1 MIEVDRRIGIMLY
14 GSRGDIQPGVCLA
27 LEVQARG
34 ARPVV
39 AVPPNLVD
47 FATSVG
53 VQSVLPLGLDTHTA
67 WSSDE
72 ANTARSRNPIAKVQF
87 ALATVRA
94 GFRAFDDA
102 LVELFLDEDAPMSG
116 VDALV
121 VSPLGQDR
129 ALALSQKLGIPLT
142 VLRYGPMSENGVLGA
157 IPGLTSNWSAAWKRR
172 SWRIADRIT
181 WWATGW
187 NENAF
192 RRRLGLPKARSP
204 LPTRLSEFG
213 VVQIQAFDPVI
224 VPGLAEEWGAHKPIV
239 GFFDLPRRERAG
251 LDEAVLAPTPD
262 GHSVSGT
269 DSLAEWMAAG
279 TPPVFVGFGSMPLTD
294 PDRLIETARRAG
306 QIVGTRCLIA
316 IGDRRGPDS
325 ADPDVFF
332 VGNVDHAVV
341 LPHCSAVVH
350 HGGAGTTAAAMR
362 AGLPMVICTVT
373 ADQPFWG
380 ARITELEVGRAM
392 KLSAITP
399 EKLADALGAVLTP
412 DTVATAAAL
421 GSSMVACNKAVADAA
436 DLILRTV
443 PSAVSEA
450 TEPTLAVDATS

>member
-1 MIEVDRRIGIMLY
+1 MGLRIGIMLY

-27 LEVQARG
+27 LELQARG
-34 ARPVV
+34 ARPIV

-53 VQSVLPLGLDTHTA
+53 VLSVLPLGLDTHTA

-72 ANTARSRNPIAKVQF
+72 ANTARSRNPIAKMKF

-102 LVELFLDEDAPMSG
+102 LVQLFLDEDAPMSG

-129 ALALSQKLGIPLT
+129 ALALSHKLEIPLA
-142 VLRYGPMSENGVLGA
+142 VLRFGPMSENGVLGA
-157 IPGLTSNWSAAWKRR
+157 IPGLTSSWSATWKRR

-192 RRRLGLPKARSP
+192 RRRIGLPRARSP
-204 LPTRLSEFG
+204 LPSRLSEFG
-213 VVQIQAFDPVI
+213 VLQIQAFDPVI
-224 VPGLAEEWGAHKPIV
+224 VPGLAEEWGADKPIV

-251 LDEAVLAPTPD
+251 LDEAVLTPTPD
-262 GHSVSGT
+262 GRSVSST
-269 DSLAEWMAAG
+269 DSLADWLAAG
-279 TPPVFVGFGSMPLTD
+279 PPPVFVGFGSMPLTD
-294 PDRLIETARRAG
+294 PDQLIETVRRAG
-306 QIVGTRCLIA
+306 QLTGNRCLIA

-332 VGNVDHAVV
+332 VGNVDHAAVF
-341 LPHCSAVVH
+341 PHCSAVVH

-380 ARITELEVGRAM
+380 ARITELGIGRAM
-392 KLSAITP
+392 KLSAITA
-399 EKLADALGAVLTP
+399 EKLGDALGAALEP
-412 DTVATAAAL
+412 ETVVAAAAL
-421 GSSMVACNKAVADAA
+421 GSSMVPPDEAVAYAA
-436 DLILRTV
+436 DLILRTG
-443 PSAVSEA
+443 PGSAI
-450 TEPTLAVDATS
+450 DATAPKVSVAAEN

>member
-1 MIEVDRRIGIMLY
+1 MTEMDLRIGIMLY

-27 LEVQARG
+27 LELQARG
-34 ARPVV
+34 ARPIV

-47 FATSVG
+47 FAHSVG
-53 VQSVLPLGLDTHTA
+53 VLSVLPLGLDTHTA

-72 ANTARSRNPIAKVQF
+72 ANAARSRHPIAKLKF

-102 LVELFLDEDAPMSG
+102 LVELFLNEDAPMAG

-129 ALALSQKLGIPLT
+129 ALALSQNLDVPLT

-157 IPGLTSNWSAAWKRR
+157 VPGLTSRWSPTWKRR

-192 RRRLGLPKARSP
+192 RRRIGVPRARSP
-204 LPTRLSEFG
+204 LPNRLSASS

-224 VPGLAEEWGAHKPIV
+224 VPGLAEEWGTHKPVV
-239 GFFDLPRRERAG
+239 GFFDLPRAERAG
-251 LDEAVLAPTPD
+251 LDEAVLTPAPD
-262 GHSVSGT
+262 GRSGAST
-269 DSLAEWMAAG
+269 GSFAHWMAAG
-279 TPPVFVGFGSMPLTD
+279 APPVFVGFGSMPLTD
-294 PDRLIETARRAG
+294 PEKLIEIVRQAG
-306 QIVGTRCLIA
+306 RLVGSRCLIA

-332 VGNVDHAVV
+332 VGNVDHATV
-341 LPHCSAVVH
+341 LPRCSAAVH

-380 ARITELEVGRAM
+380 ARITELGAGRTM
-392 KLSAITP
+392 KLSAITAP
-399 EKLADALGAVLTP
+399 KLADALGAALAP
-412 DTVATAAAL
+412 DSVATAAAL
-421 GSSMVACNKAVADAA
+421 GSSMTTPRQAVSDAA
-436 DLILRTV
+436 DLVLRTI
-443 PSAVSEA
+443 PGSAVDVIGPKLVVTAQS
-450 TEPTLAVDATS
+450 

>member
-1 MIEVDRRIGIMLY
+1 MTDLRIGIMLY

-27 LEVQARG
+27 LELQARG
-34 ARPVV
+34 ARPIV

-47 FATSVG
+47 FAESVG
-53 VQSVLPLGLDTHTA
+53 VLSVMPLGLDTHTA

-72 ANTARSRNPIAKVQF
+72 ANTARSRHPIAKMKF

-102 LVELFLDEDAPMSG
+102 LVQLFLAEDAPMSG

-129 ALALSQKLGIPLT
+129 AFALSQKLDVPLT

-157 IPGLTSNWSAAWKRR
+157 IPGLTSRWTATWKRR

-192 RRRLGLPKARSP
+192 RRRIGLPRARSP
-204 LPTRLSEFG
+204 LPCRLSASG
-213 VVQIQAFDPVI
+213 VLQIQAFDPVI
-224 VPGLAEEWGAHKPIV
+224 VPGLAEEWGTHKPVV

-251 LDEAVLAPTPD
+251 LDETVLTSKPD
-262 GHSVSGT
+262 GHSGSST
-269 DSLAEWMAAG
+269 DSLGDWMSAG
-279 TPPVFVGFGSMPLTD
+279 SPPVFFGFGSMPLTD
-294 PDRLIETARRAG
+294 PEQLVETVREAGRL
-306 QIVGTRCLIA
+306 VGIRCLIA

-332 VGNVDHAVV
+332 VGNVDHAAV
-341 LPHCSAVVH
+341 LPRCAAVVH

-380 ARITELEVGRAM
+380 ARVTELGVGRAM
-392 KLSAITP
+392 KLSEISAQ
-399 EKLADALGAVLTP
+399 KLADALSAALAP
-412 DTVATAAAL
+412 HCVATAASL
-421 GSSMVACNKAVADAA
+421 GSSMTAPHKAVADAA

-443 PSAVSEA
+443 RDSAVEA
-450 TEPTLAVDATS
+450 IGPTQSGMNKM